1 MSKPLRWI
9 LKRAIKSYSHERGE
23 CARERRTAQYKSD
36 DHHSVWLCEPVWPSG
51 KALGWSA
58 KGPRVESASA
68 LLSLQKL
75 WSVDT
80 VL

>member
-1 MSKPLRWI
+1 M
-9 LKRAIKSYSHERGE
+9 
-23 CARERRTAQYKSD
+23 QYKSD

>member
-1 MSKPLRWI
+1 MAALCAKFMAVAPVASDYSVVRPWTCICRSMVRLR
-9 LKRAIKSYSHERGE
+9 
-23 CARERRTAQYKSD
+23 
-36 DHHSVWLCEPVWPSG
+36 VCEPVWPSG

-58 KGPRVESASA
+58 GLQFDSAAA

-80 VL
+80 VPHK